1 MWDRPDILNGVASA
15 LFAAALVMIAYA
27 TIHYS
32 VRLPVFPLRE
42 VRMHVAPRHV
52 TQAQIEA
59 IVRGEIEGNFFTVN
73 LPRVRAAF
81 ERLPWVRK
89 VDLRRQWPDHLEV
102 SLEEHVPL
110 ARWGGDALVNTHG
123 EVFTAAYDGKLL
135 TFVGARE
142 SLKEI
147 TIQYEFF
154 RRNLAAV
161 GLMPVQIQVS
171 PRRAW
176 QVRADNG
183 LTIDL
188 GREDIEPRL
197 ERFVGAYQ
205 RTVGRLQRR
214 IDHVDL
220 RYSNGFAVRISELR
234 GELRNSV
241 RGRAGRGEVK
251 SEKKDE

>member
-1 MWDRPDILNGVASA
+1 MWDRPDILNGISTA
-15 LFAAALVMIAYA
+15 LFAAAVLMVAYA
-27 TIHYS
+27 LLHYA

-42 VRMHVAPRHV
+42 VRVNTLPQHV
-52 TQAQIEA
+52 TQEQIEA

-89 VDLRRQWPDHLEV
+89 VDLRRQWPDRLEV
-102 SLEEHVPL
+102 ALEEHVPL
-110 ARWGGDALVNTHG
+110 ARWGTDALVNTNG
-123 EVFTAAYDGKLL
+123 EVFTAAYDGRLL
-135 TFVGARE
+135 NFVGARE

-154 RRNLAAV
+154 RRNLAAI
-161 GLMPVQIQVS
+161 GLAPVQIGVS

-183 LTIDL
+183 LTIEL

-197 ERFVGAYQ
+197 ERFVGVYA

-220 RYSNGFAVRISELR
+220 RYSNGFAVRIQELR
-234 GELRNSV
+234 GEP
-241 RGRAGRGEVK
+241 RGAAKAG
-251 SEKKDE
+251 KKG

>member
-1 MWDRPDILNGVASA
+1 MWDRADILNGVASA
-15 LFAAALVMIAYA
+15 LFAAAVVMIAYA
-27 TIHYS
+27 AIHYA
-32 VRLPVFPLRE
+32 VRLPLYPLRE
-42 VRMHVAPRHV
+42 VRMSAAPGHV
-52 TQAQIEA
+52 THAQIEA
-59 IVRGEIEGNFFTVN
+59 IVRSEIEGNFFTVN

-81 ERLPWVRK
+81 ERLPWVRR
-89 VDLRRQWPDHLEV
+89 VDLRRQWPDRLEV
-102 SLEEHVPL
+102 AIEEHVPL
-110 ARWGGDALVNTHG
+110 ARWGGEALVNSHG
-123 EVFTAAYDGKLL
+123 EVFAAAYDGKLL
-135 TFVGARE
+135 SFVGARE
-142 SLKEI
+142 VLKEI

-161 GLMPVQIQVS
+161 GLAPVQIQVS

-176 QVRADNG
+176 QLRADNG

-220 RYSNGFAVRISELR
+220 RYSNGFAVRIPELR
-234 GELRNSV
+234 GELREDV
-241 RGRAGRGEVK
+241 RGRATRGAANA
-251 SEKKDE
+251 EKKR

>member
-1 MWDRPDILNGVASA
+1 MWDRPDMLNGVATA
-15 LFAAALVMIAYA
+15 LFAAAFMMVTYTA
-27 TIHYS
+27 IHYA

-42 VRMHVAPRHV
+42 VRMSAASQHV
-52 TQAQIEA
+52 TSEQIEA

-89 VDLRRQWPDHLEV
+89 VDLRRQWPDRLEV
-102 SLEEHVPL
+102 VLEEHVPL
-110 ARWGGDALVNTHG
+110 ARWGVDALVNTHG

-135 TFVGARE
+135 SFVGARE

-154 RRNLAAV
+154 RRNLASV

-176 QVRADNG
+176 QLRADNG
-183 LTIDL
+183 LTIEL

-205 RTVGRLQRR
+205 RTIGRLQRR
-214 IDHVDL
+214 IEHVDL
-220 RYSNGFAVRISELR
+220 RYSNGFAVRIKELR
-234 GELRNSV
+234 GEPHENI
-241 RGRAGRGEVK
+241 RGGAARSAAK
-251 SEKKDE
+251 AEKKE